1 MRRAIGVLIATL
13 ALVTAGFGSDA
24 VRAADDDREPV
35 TGKPL
40 GAVTPEGMAE
50 KADREACKIDICDI
64 LETREPRGPNVACDI
79 AWTWHETEI
88 VDALGGRIDWPWGK
102 LVCHSKVR
110 LDRPPLAEAMSEPR
124 YKAVTDTQTV
134 RCSLYHEDGKPYVVE
149 LALAPVVTFKNGK
162 ATEASVNWGELT
174 APKAIYPLLYAAT
187 SLDNSTNILGP
198 EVVRQVNKFTRED
211 CAAVKGQL
219 PGRRVN

>member
-1 MRRAIGVLIATL
+1 MRYAIGLLVVAICLGSTAVL
-13 ALVTAGFGSDA
+13 
-24 VRAADDDREPV
+24 AAEDGREPV

-40 GAVTPEGMAE
+40 GAMTPADQAE
-50 KADREACKIDICDI
+50 KAAREACKIEICDV

-102 LVCHSKVR
+102 LVCQSQVR
-110 LDRPPLAEAMSEPR
+110 LGRTPLAGAMSEPR
-124 YKAVTDTQTV
+124 YKAVAETQTV
-134 RCSLYHEDGKPYVVE
+134 RCSLHHQDGKPYVVE
-149 LALAPVVTFKNGK
+149 LALAPVVTFKSGK
-162 ATEASVNWGELT
+162 ATGATVNWGRVT
-174 APKAIYPLLYAAT
+174 APSAIYPLLYAAT

-198 EVVRQVNKFTRED
+198 EVVRQVNKFARED
-211 CAAVKGQL
+211 CAEVRDEL